1 MLPNL
6 KVENLSC
13 VRSEKAIFKNL
24 NFEVLPGQNIEIIG
38 SNGSGKT
45 TLLRTLLGLI
55 NKEEGIINWLDE
67 DNNFNE
73 YRTFDC
79 FYQGHQMGIKNM
91 LTVFENLKLT
101 HNAKGMNEQDI
112 NKCLERVGLYK
123 INEMASDLSVGQKKR
138 ISIARWLLKDF
149 KIYFIDE
156 PFSALVDPA
165 SDLIKEIIKEAH
177 IHDARVLID
186 GAQSAPH
193 IKTDLIDL
201 NADFYVTSAH
211 KLCGPTG
218 VGFLYGKET
227 LLNELPPYQG
237 GGEMISEV
245 TFEKTLYADLP
256 HKFEAGTPNISG
268 VIAFGAALDYINE
281 IGLKE
286 IENYENE
293 LLEYATKKLKEI
305 KGLRIFGEA
314 KNKISVIS
322 FNVGS
327 IHPYDLGSILDKMG
341 IAVRTGQHCAQ
352 PVMDYYE
359 IPGTVRVSFSF
370 YNTKKEID
378 FLILAINKAI
388 KMLS

>member
-45 TLLRTLLGLI
+45 TLLRTLLGFI

-101 HNAKGMNEQDI
+101 HNAKGMSEKDI

-156 PFSALVDPA
+156 PFSALDDPA
-165 SDLIKEIIKEAH
+165 SDLIKEII
-177 IHDARVLID
+177 
-186 GAQSAPH
+186 
-193 IKTDLIDL
+193 
-201 NADFYVTSAH
+201 
-211 KLCGPTG
+211 
-218 VGFLYGKET
+218 
-227 LLNELPPYQG
+227 NELNQKG
-237 GGEMISEV
+237 SSFVITGHRSSNINA
-245 TFEKTLYADLP
+245 TL
-256 HKFEAGTPNISG
+256 I
-268 VIAFGAALDYINE
+268 E
-281 IGLKE
+281 I
-286 IENYENE
+286 
-293 LLEYATKKLKEI
+293 
-305 KGLRIFGEA
+305 
-314 KNKISVIS
+314 
-322 FNVGS
+322 
-327 IHPYDLGSILDKMG
+327 
-341 IAVRTGQHCAQ
+341 
-352 PVMDYYE
+352 
-359 IPGTVRVSFSF
+359 
-370 YNTKKEID
+370 
-378 FLILAINKAI
+378 
-388 KMLS
+388 

>member
-24 NFEVLPGQNIEIIG
+24 NFEVLPGQNLEIIG

-73 YRTFDC
+73 YRSFDC

-101 HNAKGMNEQDI
+101 HNAKGMSEEDI

-156 PFSALVDPA
+156 PFTALDDPA
-165 SDLIKEIIKEAH
+165 SDLIKEIIRE
-177 IHDARVLID
+177 
-186 GAQSAPH
+186 
-193 IKTDLIDL
+193 L
-201 NADFYVTSAH
+201 NQKGSSFVI
-211 KLCGPTG
+211 TG
-218 VGFLYGKET
+218 HRSSNINAT
-227 LLNELPPYQG
+227 L
-237 GGEMISEV
+237 V
-245 TFEKTLYADLP
+245 
-256 HKFEAGTPNISG
+256 
-268 VIAFGAALDYINE
+268 E
-281 IGLKE
+281 I
-286 IENYENE
+286 
-293 LLEYATKKLKEI
+293 
-305 KGLRIFGEA
+305 
-314 KNKISVIS
+314 
-322 FNVGS
+322 
-327 IHPYDLGSILDKMG
+327 
-341 IAVRTGQHCAQ
+341 
-352 PVMDYYE
+352 
-359 IPGTVRVSFSF
+359 
-370 YNTKKEID
+370 
-378 FLILAINKAI
+378 
-388 KMLS
+388 

>member
-13 VRSEKAIFKNL
+13 VRSERAIFKNL

-101 HNAKGMNEQDI
+101 HNAKGMNEEDI

-156 PFSALVDPA
+156 PFSALDDPA
-165 SDLIKEIIKEAH
+165 SDLIKEII
-177 IHDARVLID
+177 
-186 GAQSAPH
+186 
-193 IKTDLIDL
+193 
-201 NADFYVTSAH
+201 
-211 KLCGPTG
+211 
-218 VGFLYGKET
+218 
-227 LLNELPPYQG
+227 NELNLKG
-237 GGEMISEV
+237 SSFVITGHRSSNINA
-245 TFEKTLYADLP
+245 TL
-256 HKFEAGTPNISG
+256 I
-268 VIAFGAALDYINE
+268 E
-281 IGLKE
+281 I
-286 IENYENE
+286 
-293 LLEYATKKLKEI
+293 
-305 KGLRIFGEA
+305 
-314 KNKISVIS
+314 
-322 FNVGS
+322 
-327 IHPYDLGSILDKMG
+327 
-341 IAVRTGQHCAQ
+341 
-352 PVMDYYE
+352 
-359 IPGTVRVSFSF
+359 
-370 YNTKKEID
+370 
-378 FLILAINKAI
+378 
-388 KMLS
+388 

>member
-24 NFEVLPGQNIEIIG
+24 NFEVLPGQNLEIIG

-73 YRTFDC
+73 YRSFDC

-101 HNAKGMNEQDI
+101 HNAKGMSEEGI

-156 PFSALVDPA
+156 PFTALDDSA
-165 SDLIKEIIKEAH
+165 SDLIKEII
-177 IHDARVLID
+177 
-186 GAQSAPH
+186 
-193 IKTDLIDL
+193 
-201 NADFYVTSAH
+201 
-211 KLCGPTG
+211 
-218 VGFLYGKET
+218 
-227 LLNELPPYQG
+227 NELNQKG
-237 GGEMISEV
+237 SSFVITGHRSSNINA
-245 TFEKTLYADLP
+245 TL
-256 HKFEAGTPNISG
+256 I
-268 VIAFGAALDYINE
+268 E
-281 IGLKE
+281 I
-286 IENYENE
+286 
-293 LLEYATKKLKEI
+293 
-305 KGLRIFGEA
+305 
-314 KNKISVIS
+314 
-322 FNVGS
+322 
-327 IHPYDLGSILDKMG
+327 
-341 IAVRTGQHCAQ
+341 
-352 PVMDYYE
+352 
-359 IPGTVRVSFSF
+359 
-370 YNTKKEID
+370 
-378 FLILAINKAI
+378 
-388 KMLS
+388 

>member
-55 NKEEGIINWLDE
+55 NKEEGTINWLDE

-73 YRTFDC
+73 YRSFDC

-101 HNAKGMNEQDI
+101 QNAKGMNAEDI

-156 PFSALVDPA
+156 PFTALDDPA
-165 SDLIKEIIKEAH
+165 SDLIKEII
-177 IHDARVLID
+177 
-186 GAQSAPH
+186 
-193 IKTDLIDL
+193 
-201 NADFYVTSAH
+201 
-211 KLCGPTG
+211 
-218 VGFLYGKET
+218 
-227 LLNELPPYQG
+227 NELNQKG
-237 GGEMISEV
+237 SSFVITGHRSSNINA
-245 TFEKTLYADLP
+245 TL
-256 HKFEAGTPNISG
+256 
-268 VIAFGAALDYINE
+268 VE
-281 IGLKE
+281 I
-286 IENYENE
+286 
-293 LLEYATKKLKEI
+293 
-305 KGLRIFGEA
+305 
-314 KNKISVIS
+314 
-322 FNVGS
+322 
-327 IHPYDLGSILDKMG
+327 
-341 IAVRTGQHCAQ
+341 
-352 PVMDYYE
+352 
-359 IPGTVRVSFSF
+359 
-370 YNTKKEID
+370 
-378 FLILAINKAI
+378 
-388 KMLS
+388 